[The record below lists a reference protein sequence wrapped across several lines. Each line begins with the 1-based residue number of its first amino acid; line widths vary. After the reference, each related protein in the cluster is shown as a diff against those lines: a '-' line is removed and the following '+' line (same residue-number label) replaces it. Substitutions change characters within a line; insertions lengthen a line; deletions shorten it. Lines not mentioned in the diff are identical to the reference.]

1 MPSPSNDWRPLV
13 TEVLASHWPEF
24 AANHDGVRW
33 VLAQIQVESAGKSS
47 AVSPVGAVGL
57 LQLMP
62 ATAQEMGLSLG
73 NPKPGHLSHSDE
85 RWDPRRNL
93 QAGVGYLRKQY
104 EKFPEIQLSFE
115 RLRWAFA
122 AYNCGRGY
130 CNKALGLAQADDQP
144 LWYSYSLVGRWYL
157 MHADCVV
164 AKRRPDYKQVW
175 DYVSRI
181 ERQYEFGA
189 RG

>member
-1 MPSPSNDWRPLV
+1 MVSNWRPLV

-24 AANHDGVRW
+24 AAKHDGVRW
-33 VLAQIQVESAGKSS
+33 VLAQIQVESAGKSN
-47 AVSPVGAVGL
+47 AVSSVGAVGL

-62 ATAQEMGLSLG
+62 ATAKEMGLSLG
-73 NPKPGHLSHSDE
+73 AAKPGHLSHSDD
-85 RWDPRRNL
+85 RLDPRKNL

-104 EKFPEIQLSFE
+104 EKFPEIQLHFE

-122 AYNCGRGY
+122 AYNGGRGY
-130 CNKALGLAQADDQP
+130 CNAALKLAREDKHP

-157 MHADCVV
+157 MHRGCEVG
-164 AKRRPDYKQVW
+164 KKRPDYKQIW
-175 DYVSRI
+175 DYVARI
-181 ERQYEFGA
+181 ERVFESGA